1 MDLQEGIAER
11 DRMLATVQA
20 DCNQMVST
28 RDVELSDLRD
38 RLGLLQHA
46 FNMTPSERLK
56 RFWQR
61 LTGAAPAKRDH

>member
-1 MDLQEGIAER
+1 
-11 DRMLATVQA
+11 ML
-20 DCNQMVST
+20 ST
-28 RDVELSDLRD
+28 RNSELADVRD

-61 LTGAAPAKRDH
+61 LTGAAPAKREN